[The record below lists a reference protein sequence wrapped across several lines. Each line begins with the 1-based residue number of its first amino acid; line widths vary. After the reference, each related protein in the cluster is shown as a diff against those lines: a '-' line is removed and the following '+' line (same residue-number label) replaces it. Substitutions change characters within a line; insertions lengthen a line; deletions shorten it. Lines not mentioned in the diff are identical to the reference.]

1 MTVFNASLLSMG
13 VQNELKPFSMVIVLK
28 YTVVIPLWSLHKNL
42 AKNLGNS
49 KGLEIHYGRFWD
61 FWSENCMGVK
71 TNEMGCFYLPNHCY
85 QP

>member
-13 VQNELKPFSMVIVLK
+13 VQNELKPIAMVIVLK
-28 YTVVIPLWSLHKNL
+28 YTEFRKFQRGGNL
-42 AKNLGNS
+42 QHMAIMFQ
-49 KGLEIHYGRFWD
+49 IHYGRFCD
-61 FWSENCMGVK
+61 FWSENYMGVK